1 MSIKLI
7 TLIGGERVMCDF
19 YETRLK
25 QQPSVTVGYIMIEPQ
40 LVSMSRSIP
49 SQMVDQSNE
58 PEFRVVFTP
67 WSPFAKFQQFR
78 LNPNVLVNVCD
89 AKEDVVEI
97 YRKEFYTDPS
107 EHDFDQENLDLL
119 YYDDPSIPNEV
130 QQ

>member
-1 MSIKLI
+1 
-7 TLIGGERVMCDF
+7 MCIRDS
-19 YETRLK
+19 
-25 QQPSVTVGYIMIEPQ
+25 SVTVGYIMIEPQ

-89 AKEDVVEI
+89 AKEDVAEI